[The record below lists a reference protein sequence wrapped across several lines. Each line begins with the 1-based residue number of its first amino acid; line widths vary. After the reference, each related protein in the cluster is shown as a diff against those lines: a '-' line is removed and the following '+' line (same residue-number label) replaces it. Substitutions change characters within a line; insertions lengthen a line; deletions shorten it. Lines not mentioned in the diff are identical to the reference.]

1 MRERADLRSDR
12 KLRRAKSGAAR
23 RTRLSAIG
31 LSATALVLALAA
43 AGCGGDGGGGADDT
57 GIGTLATDGE
67 PARGG
72 IYRIQTTQFNHT
84 GGFDPTGE
92 YLGTDLAFY
101 SNLLVRTLIGYEHS
115 AGEAGNELVPD
126 LATDLGQ
133 VSDDKKTYT
142 FTLKDGVKFGPP
154 LNRDITSEDILFAFK
169 RIGTTSLVA
178 QYGFYYTPIDGMAE
192 FTEAGGLGKAGNEIS
207 GIETPDPKTIVFH
220 LTEPT
225 GDFLYRLAMPAAGPI
240 PEEVAGCF
248 KRAGEYGRYVVS
260 SGPYMLE
267 GSAELDATSCKTLKP
282 VSGND
287 PNRRMRFV
295 RNPAYDPSTDGTRP
309 SYVDGF
315 DYSINTNP
323 QDIYNKIEAGELE
336 GEVEAPPPQV
346 LRKYST
352 DSSLKDRL
360 QVGAGDR
367 TWYITMNL
375 TQPPFDD
382 IHVRKAMNLVMDKS
396 ALQRAWGGPL
406 RGEIAHHIVPDS
418 MFNGDLDEYAPYK
431 TEGDS
436 GDVAKAKEEMKQ
448 SKYDTDQDGMCD
460 APECNG
466 ILYVNRNV
474 PPFTDME
481 PTIVQN
487 AASIGIELNP
497 REFEDAY
504 PIIQDATRNVPVSS
518 VPGWGKDYAD
528 ASTFMV
534 LFDSASIL
542 PQGNVNYSLTGLT
555 PEAAREGDIGGSV
568 QNLPSV
574 DEQIDECNV
583 LVDAE
588 RVTCWQELDKHL
600 MENVVPWVPYLDA
613 TNVDIL
619 GPAVT
624 AYEYD
629 QFSGEAAFSR
639 LALDPSKQEGST
651 AG

>member
-1 MRERADLRSDR
+1 MS
-12 KLRRAKSGAAR
+12 KQ
-23 RTRLSAIG
+23 RLSALALIAVSLG
-31 LSATALVLALAA
+31 LTLAA
-43 AGCGGDGGGGADDT
+43 AGCGGDEGGGGQ
-57 GIGTLATDGE
+57 GGGTLASEGE
-67 PARGG
+67 PTKGG
-72 IYRIQTTQFNHT
+72 TYRLQTTQFNHT

-101 SNLLVRTLIGYEHS
+101 SNLLIRTLIGYEHKDG
-115 AGEAGNELVPD
+115 AEGNELVPD

-133 VSDDKKTYT
+133 VSDDKLTYT
-142 FTLKDGVKFGPP
+142 FTLKDGVQFGPP
-154 LNRDITSEDILFAFK
+154 LNRDITSEDIRFAFE
-169 RIGTTSLVA
+169 RIGTESLVA
-178 QYGFYYTPIDGMAE
+178 QYGFYYTVIEGMAE
-192 FTEAGGLGKAGNEIS
+192 FTEAGGLEKRGNEIS
-207 GIETPDPKTIVFH
+207 GIETPDPKTIAFT

-248 KRAGEYGRYVVS
+248 KQAGQYGRYVVS
-260 SGPYMLE
+260 SGPYMFE
-267 GSAELDATSCKTLKP
+267 GADQMDASSCNALKP
-282 VSGND
+282 VSGFD
-287 PNRRMRFV
+287 PNRFMRFV

-309 SYVDGF
+309 SYVDAF
-315 DYSINTNP
+315 DYSINSNP
-323 QDIYNKIEAGELE
+323 QDIFNKIESGELE

-352 DSSLKDRL
+352 TSELKDRL

-382 IHVRKAMNLVMDKS
+382 IHVRKAMNLVMDKA
-396 ALQRAWGGPL
+396 ALQRAWGGPI
-406 RGEIAHHIVPDS
+406 RGAIAHHIVPDS
-418 MFNGDLDEYAPYK
+418 MFNGDLDDYAPYK
-431 TEGDS
+431 TEGDE
-436 GDVAKAKEEMKQ
+436 GNLEAAKEEMRQ
-448 SKYDTDQDGMCD
+448 SKYDSDQDGVCD
-460 APECNG
+460 ADECEG
-466 ILYVNRNV
+466 LLYVNRNV

-487 AASIGIELNP
+487 ASSIGINLTP

-518 VPGWGKDYAD
+518 VPGWGKDFAD

-542 PQGNVNYSLTGLT
+542 PQGNVNYALVGLT
-555 PEAAREGDIGGSV
+555 PEAAREGNIKGTV
-568 QNLPSV
+568 ENLPSV
-574 DEQIDECNV
+574 DERINECEP
-583 LVDAE
+583 LTGDE
-588 RVTCWQELDKHL
+588 RVMCWQELDKHL

-613 TNVDIL
+613 TNVDVL

-639 LALDPSKQEGST
+639 VAVDPSKQQGST